1 MLPSEQTTPVPTTSM
16 QTAMTTTLR
25 KKSNRSRAVTPAAKP
40 MKSPSSRLILVVT
53 SVRM

>member
-1 MLPSEQTTPVPTTSM
+1 MLPRDQTTPVPTTSM

-25 KKSNRSRAVTPAAKP
+25 KNKSNNKAVTMAARA